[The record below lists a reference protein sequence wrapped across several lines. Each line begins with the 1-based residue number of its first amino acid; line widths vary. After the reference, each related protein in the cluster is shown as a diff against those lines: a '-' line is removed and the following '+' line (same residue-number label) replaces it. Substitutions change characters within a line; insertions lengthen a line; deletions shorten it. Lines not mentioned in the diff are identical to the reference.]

1 MRTAHP
7 VTSIPEE
14 GLQPP
19 FRDIARPVLVSA
31 VFFMALTGLAYPLA
45 TVGVANL
52 LFPDQAQGS
61 LIVQNGKTI
70 GSRQIGQYFTR
81 PDYFHSRPSVTVGT
95 DPADPSQTVDQPY
108 NAGASAASNQGA
120 ISKKLLTAVNERA
133 RAYRAENGLAPD
145 APVPVDAVTASAS
158 GLDPHISLANARLQ
172 APRVAQERALALA
185 AVTDLITQHT
195 QGRQLG
201 VLGDP
206 RVNVLELN
214 LALDAATPAHRPA
227 PQD

>member
-7 VTSIPEE
+7 DTSIPEE
-14 GLQPP
+14 GLLPP
-19 FRDIARPVLVSA
+19 FRGIARPVLVSA

-61 LIVQNGKTI
+61 LIVQNGKII

-81 PDYFHSRPSVTVGT
+81 PDYFHGRPSATVGA

-120 ISKKLLTAVNERA
+120 ISKKLLTTVDERA
-133 RAYRAENGLAPD
+133 RAYRAENGLPPD
-145 APVPVDAVTASAS
+145 VPVPVDAVTASAS